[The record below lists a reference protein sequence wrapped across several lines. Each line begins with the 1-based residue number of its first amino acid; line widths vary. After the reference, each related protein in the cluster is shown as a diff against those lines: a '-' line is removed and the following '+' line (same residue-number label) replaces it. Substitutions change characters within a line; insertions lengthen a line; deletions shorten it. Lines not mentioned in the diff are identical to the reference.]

1 MDYSKNLVLGIDLG
15 TTFSSVGQ
23 WNGRAATIVEDLKG
37 NEATQS
43 VVFYEEPH
51 NTFTVGDTAYK
62 RTLLNPPFGV
72 IGVKRMMDDGEQTMT
87 LGPKKTTPIE
97 VSAEILKRLKSDAL
111 SKVPGSK
118 ILSSVVTVPYY
129 FKVHQCESTRKAAE
143 LADINCRAI
152 LQEPIAASIGY
163 AWQRAQELGATEH
176 TETILVFD
184 LGGGTFDLTLFRL
197 HHTAAKIRF
206 EVLAT
211 GGDDRLGG
219 MDFDNR
225 IVDLFL
231 KRAGINLDH
240 LEPRPQRI
248 ARQKLLDQAIST
260 KISLTTSPIETVTIS
275 DIVPGQGAEFDVT
288 QDDLQEILADYI
300 KRIEDMIS
308 EIWSVAGIQP
318 HEVSAKVDRVIRVGG
333 SSKLACIRKML
344 DQAIGKDKI
353 YSTIKDVTAVA
364 QGAAIY
370 AAYLD
375 DPDLLGKEVEIV
387 TRTCHALGVETSGG
401 GFYALIPANRQA
413 PCEIMQIFRT
423 DADNMTSLDI
433 NLFQGSSKLVSDNS
447 HVGTIKVEGLK
458 PRPKGETK
466 VKITLKVSP
475 QQTLSVIVD
484 IDGQR
489 SVGNF
494 KIA

>member
-1 MDYSKNLVLGIDLG
+1 MDYSKNLVLGMDLG

-23 WNGRAATIVEDLKG
+23 WDGRGVVILEDITGK
-37 NEATQS
+37 EAIQS
-43 VVFYEEPH
+43 VVYYEEPQDA
-51 NTFTVGDTAYK
+51 FTVGETAYNK
-62 RTLLNPPFGV
+62 TLKNPEYGV
-72 IGVKRMMDDGEQTMT
+72 IGVKRMMDDGEQPIRLGTKT
-87 LGPKKTTPIE
+87 LTPVE
-97 VSAEILKRLKSDAL
+97 VSSEILKRWKSDAL

-118 ILSSVVTVPYY
+118 VSSSVVTVPYY
-129 FKVHQCESTRKAAE
+129 FKVHQCENTRKAAE
-143 LADINCRAI
+143 LSNINCKAI

-163 AWQRAQELGATEH
+163 AWYLSQKHGNQDYS
-176 TETILVFD
+176 ETILVFD
-184 LGGGTFDLTLFRL
+184 LGGGTFDLTLFQL
-197 HHTAAKIRF
+197 HLTATKIRF

-219 MDFDNR
+219 MDFDER
-225 IVDLFL
+225 IVELFL
-231 KRAGINLDH
+231 KRSGSTLDG
-240 LEPRPQRI
+240 LEPKAYRM
-248 ARQKLLDQAIST
+248 ARQKLLERANST
-260 KISLTTSPIETVTIS
+260 KITLTTSVTDTVTIS
-275 DIVPGQGAEFDVT
+275 DVVPGKGADFDVS
-288 QDDLQEILADYI
+288 QADLEEILGDYI

-308 EIWSVAGIQP
+308 HIWSDAGIQP
-318 HEVSAKVDRVIRVGG
+318 HEVPKKLDRVIKVGG

-344 DQAIGKDKI
+344 ERVIGKDKI
-353 YSTIKDVTAVA
+353 YNDIKDVTAVA

-375 DPDLLGKEVEIV
+375 DPEVLGKEVEIV
-387 TRTCHALGVETSGG
+387 TRTCHSLGVETTGG
-401 GFYALIPANRQA
+401 KFHVLVPANRPA

-423 DADNMTSLDI
+423 DADNVTNLDI
-433 NLFQGSSKLVSDNS
+433 NLFQGSSKQVADNS
-447 HVGTIKVEGLK
+447 LVGTIKVDGLK

-475 QQTLSVIVD
+475 QQTLSVLVD